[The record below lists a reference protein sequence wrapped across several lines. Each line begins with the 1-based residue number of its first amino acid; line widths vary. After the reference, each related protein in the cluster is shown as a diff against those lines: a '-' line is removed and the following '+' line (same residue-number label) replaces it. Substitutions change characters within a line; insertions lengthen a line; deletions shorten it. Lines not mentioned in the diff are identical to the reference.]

1 MVIRIIAILPSFR
14 FLIALSEALGIF
26 QEGINKS
33 VWTHYLCS
41 FVCFSFHHT
50 RWEFRIFHFPTN
62 KKEKKPDIS
71 QLLRYQYMNA
81 VWSSLSRPQWWWYTW
96 AQLLSHVWLFAARQA
111 PLSMGFS
118 RQEHWSGLPFPF
130 PGDLPKPGIK
140 PKSPVAPELTG
151 RFLTTEPLGKP
162 KDDGKFIYK
171 QSWSLWIF
179 RYLRRIFSNSRIAPI
194 SPESGE
200 LETREKWFFFR
211 VTLFLV
217 CPVSQKC
224 VTQPAFIM
232 AYGRCCPASWN
243 RAGPR
248 SKEAVQIPAPETW
261 HSPSSSAT
269 LPWAL
274 GLLKLWFS
282 SGWWLSAQGLPCI
295 WTSPSLGLTDRPEP
309 EAAVVSPKTATTNC
323 QAHPTYPPLPT
334 PPLRAL
340 HPTLGCQRRENGREA
355 AAFHETSLGFMTSF
369 AFYSMSVKDIS
380 TS

>member
-1 MVIRIIAILPSFR
+1 MSDSFAIP
-14 FLIALSEALGIF
+14 
-26 QEGINKS
+26 
-33 VWTHYLCS
+33 WTVAC
-41 FVCFSFHHT
+41 
-50 RWEFRIFHFPTN
+50 
-62 KKEKKPDIS
+62 
-71 QLLRYQYMNA
+71 
-81 VWSSLSRPQWWWYTW
+81 
-96 AQLLSHVWLFAARQA
+96 QA

-130 PGDLPKPGIK
+130 PGDLPNPGIE
-140 PKSPVAPELTG
+140 PKFPVAPELTG
-151 RFLTTEPLGKP
+151 RFLTTEPLRKP

-200 LETREKWFFFR
+200 LETREEWFFFR
-211 VTLFLV
+211 VTLFSV
-217 CPVSQKC
+217 CPVSQQW

-248 SKEAVQIPAPETW
+248 SKEAVQIPTPETW

-269 LPWAL
+269 LPRAL
-274 GLLKLWFS
+274 GPLKLWFS
-282 SGWWLSAQGLPCI
+282 SGWWLSAQCLPCI

-340 HPTLGCQRRENGREA
+340 DLTLGCQRKKNRRGAADSRE
-355 AAFHETSLGFMTSF
+355 TWSLW
-369 AFYSMSVKDIS
+369 
-380 TS
+380 